1 MCQNDFR
8 INEIYDNYLNKR
20 NEIMVERLI
29 HLKKVLLNKEIERIS
44 RNKTNIK
51 KTEINFENN
60 EINEN
65 KISLF
70 KNFIFN
76 FILFDC

>member
-1 MCQNDFR
+1 
-8 INEIYDNYLNKR
+8 
-20 NEIMVERLI
+20 MVERLI

-60 EINEN
+60 EIYEN
-65 KISLF
+65 KISLL
-70 KNFIFN
+70 
-76 FILFDC
+76 ILFCSIVNSRTFCKFSISV